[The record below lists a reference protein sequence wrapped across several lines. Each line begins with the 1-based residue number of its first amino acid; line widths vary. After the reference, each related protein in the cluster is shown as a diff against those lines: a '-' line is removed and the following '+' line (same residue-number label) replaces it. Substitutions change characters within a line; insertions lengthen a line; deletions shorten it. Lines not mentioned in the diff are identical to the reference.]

1 MNFSLSEKS
10 FSLGKFIPAP
20 HVHFFLPLNK
30 VPHSRRKREK
40 LSLQHP
46 ARMYNEK
53 YNEKCKKKHR
63 VCLSV
68 DYELIQYGKVN
79 ELIYFILFLLL
90 DNTNTDCLL

>member
-1 MNFSLSEKS
+1 
-10 FSLGKFIPAP
+10 
-20 HVHFFLPLNK
+20 
-30 VPHSRRKREK
+30 
-40 LSLQHP
+40 
-46 ARMYNEK
+46 MYNEK

-79 ELIYFILFLLL
+79 ELIYFILFFLL